1 MLFSSLRALDCY
13 ATIHPTATGPAMP
26 VPTILELQ
34 TIIEHAWAAGKF
46 QLNFSSRFGDVD
58 SLCLGAGHDPD
69 GAKHFKHKLRKSIKW
84 VGTTEIYTAFT
95 WLGIR

>member
-1 MLFSSLRALDCY
+1 MLFTSLRNMNCY
-13 ATIHPTATGPAMP
+13 AAIHPNATGSAIP

-34 TIIEHAWAAGKF
+34 TMIEHAWAAGK
-46 QLNFSSRFGDVD
+46 LRSSSVEKTR
-58 SLCLGAGHDPD
+58 SLTETDRHPGHDPD
-69 GAKHFKHKLRKSIKW
+69 GAKHFKFKLRKSIRW